1 MARTLSILAPRF
13 LNSGAVGSLF
23 GDAVC
28 LLCGTRAER
37 DGLCAGCRASLPWL
51 PAPRCPTCASPLPV
65 GLTCGQ
71 CLARAPVV
79 DRVEAAL
86 AYAFPVDGLVQA
98 LKYRH
103 HLAVAH
109 CLGELLAGVLEDAQ
123 RPDLVVPVPLGAQR
137 LAERG
142 FNQSLEIARVTA
154 RRLDLRLAAEGC
166 RRVRDTPPQASLVF
180 AERARNVRRAF
191 VCDVEVHGMRVAL
204 VDDVLTTGASLNE
217 CARALRKAGAAEV
230 IGWVAARTL
239 LEA

>member
-1 MARTLSILAPRF
+1 MAGTLSILATRF
-13 LNSGAVGSLF
+13 LNSLPLEELLGHP
-23 GDAVC
+23 VC

-37 DGLCAGCRASLPWL
+37 DGLCPGCRDSLPWL
-51 PAPRCPTCASPLPV
+51 PASRCPTCASPVPLPV
-65 GLTCGQ
+65 TCGR
-71 CLARAPVV
+71 CLAHPPVV
-79 DRVEAAL
+79 DGVTAAL

-109 CLGELLAGVLEDAQ
+109 CLGQLLAGVLQDAR
-123 RPDLVVPVPLGAQR
+123 RPDLVMPVPLGAQR

-142 FNQSLEIARVTA
+142 FNQSLEIARVTTSV
-154 RRLDLRLAAEGC
+154 LGVPLAPEGC
-166 RRVRDTPPQASLVF
+166 RRVRDTPAQASLAF
-180 AERARNVRRAF
+180 GERAKNVRRAF
-191 VCDVEVHGMRVAL
+191 VCDLDLVGKRVAL